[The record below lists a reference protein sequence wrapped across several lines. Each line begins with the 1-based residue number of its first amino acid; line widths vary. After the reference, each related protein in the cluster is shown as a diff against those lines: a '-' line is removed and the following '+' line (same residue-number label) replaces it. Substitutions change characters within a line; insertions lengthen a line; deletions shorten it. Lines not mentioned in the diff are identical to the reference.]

1 MSSPAGSDRPRKRE
15 PQHLETVDYNE
26 VAGDTDAP
34 GSGDPKTARSIHS
47 SRRRSLVGKSF
58 GDLELQA
65 ELGRGGMGIVFKAR
79 QRSLDRIVAVKL
91 LLSEYAQ
98 DPTRLAR
105 FYAEARAAA
114 CLDHTNI
121 VQIYQVGECEVG
133 HYFAMEYVEGKPL
146 DEIIA
151 SKRIPIE
158 SAIAVVAVVAD
169 AVHYAHSK
177 GIIHRDLKP
186 NNIMIDKKTRRPVV
200 MDFGIVKF
208 VGKSSSLTQQGAV
221 VGTPAY
227 MAPEQAGDSAGEVGP
242 HSDVY
247 SLGAILYSMLTGR
260 PPYEEETALRTI
272 LRVIGPDMPPSPRT
286 LHGYIPVG
294 LDDICMRC
302 LSKMPADRFASAKE
316 LAEALREFRARGDLP
331 KGAATVRRPKAAR
344 TIAGEIPIVYLVPSG
359 SRKVIEVMAGCATVG
374 RAVNCDIIIRAGDV
388 SKQHCRIKID
398 EDGVVVE
405 DLGSANGTFV
415 NDTQVNVSPLRN
427 KDLLRIADHEFVVRF
442 ADEDG
447 ANED

>member
-1 MSSPAGSDRPRKRE
+1 MSSHAGSDRPRK
-15 PQHLETVDYNE
+15 PVPHHLETVGSSE
-26 VAGDTDAP
+26 IAGDTDAP
-34 GSGDPKTARSIHS
+34 GNPATARSIKS
-47 SRRRSLVGKSF
+47 SRTRSLVGKSF
-58 GDLELQA
+58 GDLELLA

-79 QRSLDRIVAVKL
+79 QKSLERTVAVKL

-169 AVHYAHSK
+169 AVHFAHSK

-272 LRVIGPDMPPSPRT
+272 LRVIGPDMPPSPRM
-286 LHGYIPVG
+286 LHDHIPAG
-294 LDDICMRC
+294 LDEICMRC
-302 LSKMPADRFASAKE
+302 LNKMPADRFASAKE
-316 LAEALREFRARGDLP
+316 LAEALREFRATGGIP
-331 KGAATVRRPKAAR
+331 KGAVTLPRAKAAR
-344 TIAGEIPIVYLVPSG
+344 TIPSEVPVVYLVPSG
-359 SRKVIEVMAGCATVG
+359 SRKVIEVLAGCATVG

-388 SKQHCRIKID
+388 SKQHCQIRVD
-398 EDGVVVE
+398 EEGVVVE

-415 NDTQVNVSPLRN
+415 NDMQVNVSRLRN
-427 KDLLRIADHEFVVRF
+427 RDLLRIAEHEFVVRF

-447 ANED
+447 DTDE